1 MNCCV
6 IKLFFFIVICWYF
19 NYEIFFILNNLYV
32 EIFNLLLDRSC
43 YVIFF
48 NSNVESDVFLKMI
61 LVCDKYKMK

>member
-6 IKLFFFIVICWYF
+6 IKLFFFIVIYWYF

-48 NSNVESDVFLKMI
+48 NSNVESDV
-61 LVCDKYKMK
+61 

>member
-48 NSNVESDVFLKMI
+48 NSNEESDV
-61 LVCDKYKMK
+61 